1 MDTRA
6 RLLFSGEATHTYFQ
20 KCGLPN
26 DACTEM
32 DTNDEELANLLNE
45 ITLEMSPGDFTVAGD
60 AVPFV
65 AQHLTHTDV
74 IGEFVCAKNYSRV
87 TSKVHIKFD
96 STVKAMM
103 MRQNMKNRLSIYQP
117 LVLLFQW

>member
-20 KCGLPN
+20 KRGLSN

-32 DTNDEELANLLNE
+32 DTNDEEFANLLNE

-65 AQHLTHTDV
+65 AQHLTHTLVSLIEGGEV
-74 IGEFVCAKNYSRV
+74 IEGGVFTPAN
-87 TSKVHIKFD
+87 
-96 STVKAMM
+96 
-103 MRQNMKNRLSIYQP
+103 
-117 LVLLFQW
+117 FQ